1 MVHPF
6 LRLLYASALV
16 AVVTTTAAQSPE
28 AQLASLDSLFGG
40 TVRFKFD
47 KRHQLLIDYYDAS
60 GRFRQD
66 IVPLEQMD
74 ADLVSFS
81 LEEDAVIIRCKAEHG
96 PCMSKELFKLNT
108 IRRTGRS
115 NLPRPIHDP
124 AGTAAIAALQKL
136 LHSSTGLLTETHP
149 ASKRMN

>member
-6 LRLLYASALV
+6 LRFLYVSVLV
-16 AVVTTTAAQSPE
+16 AIATTTTAQSPE
-28 AQLASLDSLFGG
+28 AGLASLDSLFGG

-47 KRHQLLIDYYDAS
+47 KRHQLLIDHYDAN

-74 ADLVSFS
+74 PDLVSFS
-81 LEEDAVIIRCKAEHG
+81 LEEDAVIIRCRTEHG

-108 IRRTGRS
+108 IRRTGRC
-115 NLPRPIHDP
+115 NLPRPMHDQ
-124 AGTAAIAALQKL
+124 AGEAAIAALRRL
-136 LHSSTGLLTETHP
+136 LLSATGLLTETHP

>member
-96 PCMSKELFKLNT
+96 LARARSSSNSTPFAAQAAATSLGRFMTRQARPRSPPCRNCCT
-108 IRRTGRS
+108 ARRGCSPKPIPHRS
-115 NLPRPIHDP
+115 V
-124 AGTAAIAALQKL
+124 
-136 LHSSTGLLTETHP
+136 
-149 ASKRMN
+149 